1 MTFLPTALV
10 VALLIATP
18 HAQPAITASDA
29 WAPAASG
36 APAPVYMVI
45 NNPTMYDI
53 HVVSAK
59 SEAAGKV
66 ELIDGD
72 KPVKELT
79 VASYGS
85 LELKAGGAFVRLSD
99 LKQELKAGTSLTVTL
114 MTDGGVTIVA
124 TASVK

>member
-1 MTFLPTALV
+1 MTILRTALV
-10 VALLIATP
+10 ALLLNLTAF
-18 HAQPAITASDA
+18 AQPAPTAADAIVVVTGTTAS
-29 WAPAASG
+29 
-36 APAPVYMVI
+36 VYLGI

-53 HVVSAK
+53 YVVSAK

-99 LKQELKAGTSLTVTL
+99 LKQELKAGASVTVTL

-124 TASVK
+124 TAAVT